1 MPTGKEE
8 MKTLLFS
15 VKMFVYVENC
25 PKSSKKTFTTNVILA
40 ESQEKKINIK
50 KKVIGFLYTSNEHT
64 DIEMKIF
71 TITHENKIGK
81 KSNKTC
87 T

>member
-50 KKVIGFLYTSNEHT
+50 KK
-64 DIEMKIF
+64 
-71 TITHENKIGK
+71 
-81 KSNKTC
+81 
-87 T
+87 

>member
-25 PKSSKKTFTTNVILA
+25 PKSSKKTFMTNVILA

-50 KKVIGFLYTSNEHT
+50 KSNW
-64 DIEMKIF
+64 ISIYQQ
-71 TITHENKIGK
+71 
-81 KSNKTC
+81 
-87 T
+87 

>member
-25 PKSSKKTFTTNVILA
+25 PKSSKKNFYDKCDFSRVTG
-40 ESQEKKINIK
+40 KKDKYK
-50 KKVIGFLYTSNEHT
+50 KK
-64 DIEMKIF
+64 
-71 TITHENKIGK
+71 
-81 KSNKTC
+81 
-87 T
+87 